1 MLMDFSVILPV
12 YNNALSLPE
21 LVARLIRTCETLSSQ
36 FELLFVDDGS
46 RDNSLQVLH
55 HLADADTRVKV
66 IGLSRNFGQHP
77 AISAGFEHAQGQLII
92 LMDAD
97 LQDCPEDIPL
107 LLHELHNSDCDVV
120 YTLKQ
125 TEDGR
130 ISTRVT
136 SALYH
141 YVFSRLVGTT
151 VPLNIGT
158 FRAFNRQVL
167 GALLKFLEANILYG
181 PLMFYIGFT
190 SKYVSLPYVNRP
202 HGKSSYTFAKRL
214 RLAANSLI
222 SYTDIP
228 HRLTILLGALL
239 LLGTFSYGLVVLVQY
254 LVVGSSLPSGIT
266 MLILLN
272 CILFGAVL
280 FSLGIIG
287 SYIFKIYQE
296 VLRRPRYLVRSMR
309 NII

>member
-1 MLMDFSVILPV
+1 MDFSIVLPV
-12 YNNALSLPE
+12 YNNAQSLPE
-21 LVARLIRTCETLSSQ
+21 LVVRLIRTCESLSSQ
-36 FELLFVDDGS
+36 FELLFINDGS
-46 RDNSLQVLH
+46 RDDSLQVLH
-55 HLADADTRVKV
+55 QLADADIRVKV

-77 AISAGFEHAQGQLII
+77 AICAGFEHAQGESII

-97 LQDCPEDIPL
+97 LQDCPEHIPL
-107 LLHELHNSDCDVV
+107 LLQELNNSDCDVV

-125 TEDGR
+125 SEDGR

-141 YVFSRLVGTT
+141 YVFSRLVGAT

-158 FRAFNRQVL
+158 FRAFNRTVL
-167 GALLKFLEANILYG
+167 GAVLKFPEVNILYG

-190 SKYVSLPYVNRP
+190 ISYVSLPYVNRP
-202 HGKSSYTFAKRL
+202 HGRSSYTFTKRL
-214 RLAANSLI
+214 RLAADSLI

-239 LLGTFSYGLVVLVQY
+239 LLGTLSYGLVVLMQY
-254 LVVGSSLPSGIT
+254 LLVGSSLPSGIT
-266 MLILLN
+266 MLILLI
-272 CILFGAVL
+272 CTLIGAVL

-309 NII
+309 NIN